1 MKKEFDH
8 PSSFLLHPLIW
19 YRRRDSNP
27 HCLVPKTSAYSRL
40 GYAGGSKDEGGRM
53 KDEWCPRPRWVSSSL
68 RLHPSSLDWW
78 TWHDLNVR
86 PRPSQSRALIPLSY
100 RSELKDEGGRM
111 KDETEWCGSFV
122 ASSFIPHP
130 LSFDMEEGTGV
141 EPASDKCAVVF
152 GTTALPVR
160 LPFQEEFRIANCGF
174 RICSWLFAL
183 GPLPFAVLAGTL
195 GFEPRISILET
206 DGLPVSLHP

>member
-1 MKKEFDH
+1 MR
-8 PSSFLLHPLIW
+8 IA
-19 YRRRDSNP
+19 DSKSI
-27 HCLVPKTSAYSRL
+27 CILQSAIINRL
-40 GYAGGSKDEGGRM
+40 A
-53 KDEWCPRPRWVSSSL
+53 
-68 RLHPSSLDWW
+68 
-78 TWHDLNVR
+78 
-86 PRPSQSRALIPLSY
+86 
-100 RSELKDEGGRM
+100 
-111 KDETEWCGSFV
+111 
-122 ASSFIPHP
+122 
-130 LSFDMEEGTGV
+130 EGTGV

-152 GTTALPVR
+152 KTTALPVR